1 MYGRCKNIISPWLDN
16 SYSSINKE
24 VSQYI
29 KKKKSNNNNNNNNN
43 NYKVSYA
50 SQSTL
55 ISLINKRT

>member
-16 SYSSINKE
+16 SYGSINKE

-29 KKKKSNNNNNNNNN
+29 KRKSNNNNNRNNC
-43 NYKVSYA
+43 KDSYA